1 MLPLID
7 TGTAEVVMFMC
18 PPAAVAANISA
29 LWPTTVNVSGR
40 VRPLRSHAI
49 FVPASAG
56 ADFTDQWLRMEACW
70 RAARAYE
77 HSHMA
82 LGFTHV
88 LRARP
93 ELRWYR
99 SIQPLASFHPHKVAL
114 KARSLTYPT
123 PRKVPEAAFSSEF
136 HCDPFFVY
144 DGRHHGDEPVAYFGS
159 RPWSNVSWKEIRR
172 LSSVGSRNQ
181 TQVEERL
188 APIRRA
194 IRRSGIPY
202 ATRAR
207 SLPPSSC
214 LPLVP
219 SRADPHWPRCAV
231 WQILRDVRRPDGPD
245 AALVGRG
252 VLCPREPWPT
262 QRGFIRSVHSR
273 FRCAG
278 RTRDLRHRPVA
289 RRTLPHLRISLS
301 RFFRAT

>member
-1 MLPLID
+1 MPSPIVDSSPSTPSSSQPSTSLAIVISGSVKEWISERTNIVTKAGILSFATNYEKRVVLPLMD
-7 TGTAEVVMFMC
+7 TGTAKVVMIMC

-29 LWPTTVNVSGR
+29 VWPSTVNVSGR
-40 VRPLRSHAI
+40 VRPLRSHATV
-49 FVPASAG
+49 VPASAG

-99 SIQPLASFHPHKVAL
+99 SIQPLASFHPHKVSL

-123 PRKVPEAAFSSEF
+123 PRKVPEAAFSSSF

-144 DGRHHGDEPVAYFGS
+144 DGRHHGDVPVAYFGS
-159 RPWSNVSWKEIRR
+159 RPWSSVSFKEIQGLR
-172 LSSVGSRNQ
+172 SVGSRNQ
-181 TQVEERL
+181 TQVEEHL

-202 ATRAR
+202 ATRAH
-207 SLPPSSC
+207 SLPPSSR

-219 SRADPHWPRCAV
+219 SRADPHWP
-231 WQILRDVRRPDGPD
+231 
-245 AALVGRG
+245 
-252 VLCPREPWPT
+252 
-262 QRGFIRSVHSR
+262 
-273 FRCAG
+273 
-278 RTRDLRHRPVA
+278 
-289 RRTLPHLRISLS
+289 
-301 RFFRAT
+301 